1 LSLIVI
7 CRGYPSA
14 ELADLKICLALL
26 NT

>member
-1 LSLIVI
+1 LIVI